1 MIQVIIEYPTMLPS
15 SLSNQ
20 TATSI
25 CTQITVACNL
35 SVVNSVYMETEA
47 LQSIQ

>member
-1 MIQVIIEYPTMLPS
+1 MTQFIIEYSAFCNAS

-20 TATSI
+20 TAT
-25 CTQITVACNL
+25 CTQIIVAYNL

>member
-1 MIQVIIEYPTMLPS
+1 MIQVIIEYPAMLP

-20 TATSI
+20 TTT